1 MHPEWFRIGGVAQ
14 DLPQGWETLVQGFLN
29 YFPPRLKEY
38 DAMVMQNP
46 IFKARTQGIG
56 KYSKEEAIEWGVTG
70 PGLRATGMDWDFRK
84 QRPYSG
90 YDQFEFD
97 IPVAYQGDC
106 YDRSVVRVEEMRQ
119 SLRIIDQCLKNMP
132 AGPYKS
138 DHPLTT
144 PPLKEK
150 TMHDIETLITHFL
163 GVSWGP
169 VIPPGEAFV
178 GIEATKGNNG
188 YYLIS
193 DGNTSPYRVRIRT
206 PSFPH
211 MQMVPLISRGLLL
224 SDLLAILG
232 SIDFVLSDVD
242 R

>member
-1 MHPEWFRIGGVAQ
+1 ME
-14 DLPQGWETLVQGFLN
+14 
-29 YFPPRLKEY
+29 
-38 DAMVMQNP
+38 
-46 IFKARTQGIG
+46 
-56 KYSKEEAIEWGVTG
+56 
-70 PGLRATGMDWDFRK
+70 WDFRK
-84 QRPYSG
+84 KRPYSG

-97 IPVAYQGDC
+97 IPVAQQGDC

-119 SLRIIDQCLKNMP
+119 SLRIIEQCLRNMP
-132 AGPYKS
+132 AGPYKA
-138 DHPLTT
+138 DHPLAT
-144 PPLKEK
+144 PPLKER

-193 DGNTSPYRVRIRT
+193 DGAPSPYRIRIRT

-232 SIDFVLSDVD
+232 SVDFVLSDVD